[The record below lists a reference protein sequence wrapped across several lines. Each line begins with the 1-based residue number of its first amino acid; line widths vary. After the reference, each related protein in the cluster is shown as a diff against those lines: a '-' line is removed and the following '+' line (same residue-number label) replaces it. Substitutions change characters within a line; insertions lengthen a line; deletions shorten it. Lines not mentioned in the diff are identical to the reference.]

1 MTKKS
6 SRASDALP
14 RRYFKEVRFRQIRA
28 LVELSRQRSFAATA
42 AAMGLAVPSVWQ
54 QVRALE
60 DEFGVPLVIA
70 QGPQITLT
78 EDGKLL
84 VELAAPLVE
93 GFESL
98 KAVFADRQ
106 KNALRTLRI
115 VAPASMLHGA
125 LRKPVAAFRRK
136 HPEVRLTLID
146 QPSFVARKWLEDGDA
161 DIGII
166 GIAPDDPP
174 MAQFRTWLLARY
186 PFHLI
191 TPADHPLAQIK
202 HLTLN
207 QIVKSPLVLAGESS
221 SSHRQIRQIIEKA
234 GLSPQLNVTTTA
246 THRALLLDYVAIR
259 LGVTICTSAADTKL
273 PKPGPGECQLAQRDV
288 SALFGHEEVF
298 IVQRKGRHELA
309 HVRAF
314 REAVIAACKV

>member
-1 MTKKS
+1 MTKKPTFQ
-6 SRASDALP
+6 DPTLP

-42 AAMGLAVPSVWQ
+42 ATMGLAVPSVWQ

-70 QGPQITLT
+70 TGSQLSLT
-78 EDGKLL
+78 EDGQLL

-106 KNALRTLRI
+106 KHSPRTLRL

-136 HPEVRLTLID
+136 HPEVRLTIID
-146 QPSFVARKWLEDGDA
+146 QPSYAARELLEEGGA

-166 GIAPDDPP
+166 GIACDDSP
-174 MAQFRTWLLARY
+174 MQQHHTWLLARY

-191 TPADHPLAQIK
+191 SPVDHPLATMK
-202 HLTLN
+202 RLTLAE
-207 QIVKSPLVLAGESS
+207 IVKTPLVLAGEAS
-221 SSHRQIRQIIEKA
+221 SSHRQIRQVFEKA
-234 GLSPQLNVTTTA
+234 GLAARMNVTTTA
-246 THRALLLDYVAIR
+246 TNRALLLDYVAIR
-259 LGVTICTSAADTKL
+259 LGITICTSAADTKL
-273 PKPGPGECQLAQRDV
+273 PRPGPGECELAQRDV
-288 SALFGHEEVF
+288 SDLFGHEEVF
-298 IVQRKGRHELA
+298 IVQRKGRHELP

-314 REAVIAACKV
+314 REAVTAAFRK